1 MKNKDIV
8 RQTRLEQC
16 IAWGFPSVVICS
28 VSLLVAVSIGKD
40 FSDSSVVEV
49 IVFLTS
55 NLFFWLLYVSVF
67 QFLPQDMLASLT
79 KRKRSDEFV
88 SIVERRKNEK
98 EVCREESAPRKENG
112 KATDTGSTPEEL
124 TNTAPSSNP
133 APLTASDIHAIYEQR
148 NRQRQSALLQRRE
161 RILTSIRGYILDVL
175 SPFVDME
182 ALRIIQEDV
191 MAWADDREHNPIAVD
206 VRNGWSTL
214 DCRHFIWNI
223 TARLRL
229 LGGDY
234 PVFSQGLFI
243 KRMFPAVCKDA
254 EAEYL
259 GKNLTIKPN
268 EGFVRIDKPD
278 KDDWR
283 FSFEKD
289 KETDTSHK

>member
-1 MKNKDIV
+1 M
-8 RQTRLEQC
+8 EQC
-16 IAWGFPSVVICS
+16 VAWGFPGVVICS
-28 VSLLVAVSIGKD
+28 VSLLVAMSIGKD
-40 FSDSSVVEV
+40 FSYSSIVEV

-67 QFLPQDMLASLT
+67 QFLPQDMLASWA
-79 KRKRSDEFV
+79 KKKRSDGPVPTTIREG
-88 SIVERRKNEK
+88 NEK
-98 EVCREESAPRKENG
+98 ATESPDFSESANP
-112 KATDTGSTPEEL
+112 T
-124 TNTAPSSNP
+124 NP

-148 NRQRQSALLQRRE
+148 NRQRQSALLKRRE
-161 RILTSIRGYILDVL
+161 RILASVRSYILEVL

-182 ALRIIQEDV
+182 TLSIIQEDV
-191 MAWADDREHNPIAVD
+191 MAWVDDREHKPVAVD
-206 VRNGWSTL
+206 AGNGWTTL

-234 PVFSQGLFI
+234 PVFLQGLFI
-243 KRMFPAVCKDA
+243 KRMFPVVCKDA

-283 FSFEKD
+283 FCFEKD
-289 KETDTSHK
+289 KEGEISRK

>member
-16 IAWGFPSVVICS
+16 IAWGFPGVVICS

-40 FSDSSVVEV
+40 FSDSIVVEV

-55 NLFFWLLYVSVF
+55 NLLFWLLYVSVF
-67 QFLPQDMLASLT
+67 QFLPQDMLASWA
-79 KRKRSDEFV
+79 KKKRSDEPV
-88 SIVERRKNEK
+88 PMDEHGENEK
-98 EVCREESAPRKENG
+98 EVCGGESAPRKENG
-112 KATDTGSTPEEL
+112 KATDTKSTPEEP
-124 TNTAPSSNP
+124 TNTTLSTNP
-133 APLTASDIHAIYEQR
+133 VPLTASDIHAIYEQR

-161 RILTSIRGYILDVL
+161 RILASVRGYILEVM

-182 ALRIIQEDV
+182 TLRIIQEDV
-191 MAWADDREHNPIAVD
+191 MAWADDREHKPVAVD
-206 VRNGWSTL
+206 AGNGWTTL

-283 FSFEKD
+283 FCFEKD
-289 KETDTSHK
+289 KEGEISSK

>member
-8 RQTRLEQC
+8 RLTHLEQC
-16 IAWGFPSVVICS
+16 IAWGFPGVVICS
-28 VSLLVAVSIGKD
+28 ASLLVAVSIGKN
-40 FSDSSVVEV
+40 FGSSCVVEV

-67 QFLPQDMLASLT
+67 QFLPQDVLFSLSER
-79 KRKRSDEFV
+79 KKRSDEPV
-88 SIVERRKNEK
+88 VMDEHRENEK
-98 EVCREESAPRKENG
+98 EVCGEESTPGEENG
-112 KATDTGSTPEEL
+112 KATDTR
-124 TNTAPSSNP
+124 NTLERP
-133 APLTASDIHAIYEQR
+133 ANATIPASCSPLTASDIHAIYVQR
-148 NRQRQSALLQRRE
+148 NRQRQAALLQRRE
-161 RILTSIRGYILDVL
+161 RILTSIRGYILEIM

-182 ALRIIQEDV
+182 TLRIIQEDV
-191 MAWADDREHNPIAVD
+191 MAWADDREHKPVAVD
-206 VRNGWSTL
+206 AGNGWTTL

-243 KRMFPAVCKDA
+243 KRMFPAACKDA

-268 EGFVRIDKPD
+268 EGFVHIDKPD

-283 FSFEKD
+283 FCFEKD
-289 KETDTSHK
+289 REVKR

>member
-16 IAWGFPSVVICS
+16 IAWGFPGVVICS
-28 VSLLVAVSIGKD
+28 VSLLVAMSIGKD
-40 FSDSSVVEV
+40 FSDSSVAEV

-55 NLFFWLLYVSVF
+55 DLFFWLLYVSVF
-67 QFLPQDMLASLT
+67 QFLPQDMLASLSRK
-79 KRKRSDEFV
+79 KRVDEPV
-88 SIVERRKNEK
+88 PMDEHRESEK
-98 EVCREESAPRKENG
+98 EVCKEGSTPGEENG
-112 KATDTGSTPEEL
+112 KATDTWSTPEGL

-133 APLTASDIHAIYEQR
+133 APLAASDIHAIYEQR
-148 NRQRQSALLQRRE
+148 NRQRQSVLLQRRE
-161 RILTSIRGYILDVL
+161 RILAGIRSYILEVL

-182 ALRIIQEDV
+182 TLSIIQEDV
-191 MAWADDREHNPIAVD
+191 MAWADDREHKPVAVD
-206 VRNGWSTL
+206 AGDGWTTL

-223 TARLRL
+223 TVRLRL

-283 FSFEKD
+283 FRLEKD
-289 KETDTSHK
+289 KETDISSE

>member
-1 MKNKDIV
+1 MKNKDIA

-16 IAWGFPSVVICS
+16 IAWGFPGVIICS
-28 VSLLVAVSIGKD
+28 VSLLVAMSIGKD

-67 QFLPQDMLASLT
+67 QFLPQDVLASWA
-79 KRKRSDEFV
+79 KKERSDGPV
-88 SIVERRKNEK
+88 PTAI
-98 EVCREESAPRKENG
+98 REEDEKVTESPDFSESANP
-112 KATDTGSTPEEL
+112 T
-124 TNTAPSSNP
+124 NP

-161 RILTSIRGYILDVL
+161 RILASIRSYILEVM

-182 ALRIIQEDV
+182 TLRIIQEDV
-191 MAWADDREHNPIAVD
+191 MAWAEDREHKPIAVD
-206 VRNGWSTL
+206 AGNGWTTL

-234 PVFSQGLFI
+234 PVFSQGLLI

-259 GKNLTIKPN
+259 GKNLTIKPD
-268 EGFVRIDKPD
+268 EGFVHIDKPN

-283 FSFEKD
+283 FRFEKD
-289 KETDTSHK
+289 KEGELSSK

>member
-1 MKNKDIV
+1 MLK
-8 RQTRLEQC
+8 RREQ
-16 IAWGFPSVVICS
+16 I
-28 VSLLVAVSIGKD
+28 
-40 FSDSSVVEV
+40 
-49 IVFLTS
+49 
-55 NLFFWLLYVSVF
+55 
-67 QFLPQDMLASLT
+67 LASI
-79 KRKRSDEFV
+79 RS
-88 SIVERRKNEK
+88 
-98 EVCREESAPRKENG
+98 
-112 KATDTGSTPEEL
+112 
-124 TNTAPSSNP
+124 
-133 APLTASDIHAIYEQR
+133 
-148 NRQRQSALLQRRE
+148 
-161 RILTSIRGYILDVL
+161 YILEVM

-182 ALRIIQEDV
+182 ILNIIQEDV
-191 MAWADDREHNPIAVD
+191 MAWADDREHKPVAVD
-206 VRNGWSTL
+206 VRNGWTTL

-283 FSFEKD
+283 FRFEKD
-289 KETDTSHK
+289 EEGEISCK

>member
-8 RQTRLEQC
+8 RQIRLEHC
-16 IAWGFPSVVICS
+16 IAWGFPGVVICS
-28 VSLLVAVSIGKD
+28 VSLLVAMSIGKD

-67 QFLPQDMLASLT
+67 QFLPQDVLASWA
-79 KRKRSDEFV
+79 KKKRSDEPMLPA
-88 SIVERRKNEK
+88 IQ
-98 EVCREESAPRKENG
+98 EEDG
-112 KATDTGSTPEEL
+112 KAIDTRDAPEGL
-124 TNTAPSSNP
+124 TNLTISTSCT
-133 APLTASDIHAIYEQR
+133 PLTASDIHAIYEQR

-161 RILTSIRGYILDVL
+161 RILASIRDYILEVM

-182 ALRIIQEDV
+182 TLRIIQEDV
-191 MAWADDREHNPIAVD
+191 MAWVVDRDHKPVAVD
-206 VRNGWSTL
+206 VRNGWTTL

-268 EGFVRIDKPD
+268 EGFVHIDKPD

-283 FSFEKD
+283 FCFEKD
-289 KETDTSHK
+289 KEVKR

>member
-16 IAWGFPSVVICS
+16 IAWGFPGVVICS
-28 VSLLVAVSIGKD
+28 VSLLVAMSIGKD

-55 NLFFWLLYVSVF
+55 NLFLWLLYVSVF
-67 QFLPQDMLASLT
+67 QFLPQDVFASWA
-79 KRKRSDEFV
+79 KKKRSDEPMLPA
-88 SIVERRKNEK
+88 IQ
-98 EVCREESAPRKENG
+98 EEDG
-112 KATDTGSTPEEL
+112 KATDTRDTPERL
-124 TNTAPSSNP
+124 INP
-133 APLTASDIHAIYEQR
+133 TISASCTPLTASDIHAIYEQR

-161 RILTSIRGYILDVL
+161 RILTSIRSYILETM

-182 ALRIIQEDV
+182 TLRIIQEDV
-191 MAWADDREHNPIAVD
+191 MAWADDREHKPVAVD
-206 VRNGWSTL
+206 AGNGWTTL

-268 EGFVRIDKPD
+268 EGFVRIDRPD

-283 FSFEKD
+283 FCFEKD
-289 KETDTSHK
+289 KEGELSSE

>member
-16 IAWGFPSVVICS
+16 IAWGFPGVIICS
-28 VSLLVAVSIGKD
+28 VSLLVAMSIGKD
-40 FSDSSVVEV
+40 FSDSIVVEV

-67 QFLPQDMLASLT
+67 QFLPQDMLATLSR
-79 KRKRSDEFV
+79 KKRSDEPV
-88 SIVERRKNEK
+88 MMDELRENEK
-98 EVCREESAPRKENG
+98 EVCGEESTPGEENG
-112 KATDTGSTPEEL
+112 KATDTR
-124 TNTAPSSNP
+124 NTLEQP
-133 APLTASDIHAIYEQR
+133 ANATIPASCSPLTASDIHAIYEQR

-161 RILTSIRGYILDVL
+161 RILASIRSYILEVM

-182 ALRIIQEDV
+182 TLSIIQEDV
-191 MAWADDREHNPIAVD
+191 MAWAEDREHKPVAVD
-206 VRNGWSTL
+206 AENGWTTL

-283 FSFEKD
+283 FRFEKD
-289 KETDTSHK
+289 KEVKR

>member
-1 MKNKDIV
+1 MLKDNGSNFVLKENQSHSIVVKNKDIV
-8 RQTRLEQC
+8 RQTHLEQC
-16 IAWGFPSVVICS
+16 IAWGFPGVVICS
-28 VSLLVAVSIGKD
+28 VSLLVAMSIGKD

-67 QFLPQDMLASLT
+67 QFLPQDMLATLSR
-79 KRKRSDEFV
+79 KKRSDEPV
-88 SIVERRKNEK
+88 MMGEHRENEK
-98 EVCREESAPRKENG
+98 EVYGEE
-112 KATDTGSTPEEL
+112 
-124 TNTAPSSNP
+124 
-133 APLTASDIHAIYEQR
+133 TASDIHAIYEQR
-148 NRQRQSALLQRRE
+148 NRQRQAALLKRRE
-161 RILTSIRGYILDVL
+161 RILASIRGYILEVM

-182 ALRIIQEDV
+182 TLRIIQEDV
-191 MAWADDREHNPIAVD
+191 MAWADDGEHKPVAVD
-206 VRNGWSTL
+206 AGNGWTTL

-234 PVFSQGLFI
+234 PVFTQGLFI

-268 EGFVRIDKPD
+268 EGFVRIDRPD

-283 FSFEKD
+283 FCFEKD
-289 KETDTSHK
+289 KEGEISVK

>member
-8 RQTRLEQC
+8 RQTCLEQC
-16 IAWGFPSVVICS
+16 IAWGFPGVVICS
-28 VSLLVAVSIGKD
+28 VSLLVAMSIGKD

-67 QFLPQDMLASLT
+67 QFLPQDVLASLT

-98 EVCREESAPRKENG
+98 EVCGEESTNRKESG
-112 KATDTGSTPEEL
+112 MVTDTGSTHEEP
-124 TNTAPSSNP
+124 TNTTLSANP

-148 NRQRQSALLQRRE
+148 NRQRQSVLLKRRE
-161 RILTSIRGYILDVL
+161 RILTSIRGYILEVL

-182 ALRIIQEDV
+182 TLRIIQEDV
-191 MAWADDREHNPIAVD
+191 MAWADDREHKPVAVD
-206 VRNGWSTL
+206 AGNGWTTL

-234 PVFSQGLFI
+234 PVYSQGLFI
-243 KRMFPAVCKDA
+243 KRMFPVVCKDA
-254 EAEYL
+254 EAAYL

-283 FSFEKD
+283 FRLEKD
-289 KETDTSHK
+289 KETDISSE

>member
-16 IAWGFPSVVICS
+16 IAWGFPGVVICS

-49 IVFLTS
+49 IVSLTS

-67 QFLPQDMLASLT
+67 QFLPQDMLATLSR
-79 KRKRSDEFV
+79 KKRSDEPV
-88 SIVERRKNEK
+88 PTAI
-98 EVCREESAPRKENG
+98 REEDEKVTESPDFSESANP
-112 KATDTGSTPEEL
+112 T
-124 TNTAPSSNP
+124 NP

-148 NRQRQSALLQRRE
+148 NRQRQAALLQRRE
-161 RILTSIRGYILDVL
+161 RILTSIRGYILEVM

-182 ALRIIQEDV
+182 ILNIIQEDV
-191 MAWADDREHNPIAVD
+191 MAWADDREHKPVAVD
-206 VRNGWSTL
+206 AGDGWTTL

-259 GKNLTIKPN
+259 SKNLTIKPN
-268 EGFVRIDKPD
+268 EGFVHIDKPN

-283 FSFEKD
+283 FRFEKD
-289 KETDTSHK
+289 KETEISCQ

>member
-1 MKNKDIV
+1 M
-8 RQTRLEQC
+8 
-16 IAWGFPSVVICS
+16 AWGFPGVVICS
-28 VSLLVAVSIGKD
+28 VSLLVAISIGKD

-67 QFLPQDMLASLT
+67 QFLPQDVLASWA
-79 KRKRSDEFV
+79 KKKRSDEPMLPA
-88 SIVERRKNEK
+88 IQ
-98 EVCREESAPRKENG
+98 EEDG
-112 KATDTGSTPEEL
+112 KAIDTRDTPEGL
-124 TNTAPSSNP
+124 INP
-133 APLTASDIHAIYEQR
+133 TISASCTPLTASDIHAIYEQR

-161 RILTSIRGYILDVL
+161 RILASIRSYILEVM

-182 ALRIIQEDV
+182 TLSIIQEDV
-191 MAWADDREHNPIAVD
+191 MAWADDREHKPVAAQ
-206 VRNGWSTL
+206 VRNGWTTL

-234 PVFSQGLFI
+234 PVVSQGLFI

-268 EGFVRIDKPD
+268 EGFVRIDRPD

-283 FSFEKD
+283 FCFEKD
-289 KETDTSHK
+289 KEVKR

>member
-8 RQTRLEQC
+8 RQTHLEQC
-16 IAWGFPSVVICS
+16 IAWGFPGVVICS
-28 VSLLVAVSIGKD
+28 VSLLVAMSIGKD

-67 QFLPQDMLASLT
+67 QFLPQDMLATLSR
-79 KRKRSDEFV
+79 KKRSDEPV
-88 SIVERRKNEK
+88 MMGEHRENEK
-98 EVCREESAPRKENG
+98 EVYGEE
-112 KATDTGSTPEEL
+112 
-124 TNTAPSSNP
+124 
-133 APLTASDIHAIYEQR
+133 TASDIHAIYEQR
-148 NRQRQSALLQRRE
+148 NRQRQAALLKRRE
-161 RILTSIRGYILDVL
+161 RILASIRGYILEVM

-182 ALRIIQEDV
+182 TLRIIQEDV
-191 MAWADDREHNPIAVD
+191 MAWADDREHKPVAVD
-206 VRNGWSTL
+206 AGNGWTTL

-234 PVFSQGLFI
+234 PVFTQGLFI

-268 EGFVRIDKPD
+268 EGFVRIDRPD

-283 FSFEKD
+283 FCFEKD
-289 KETDTSHK
+289 KEGEISVK

>member
-1 MKNKDIV
+1 MKNKDMV

-16 IAWGFPSVVICS
+16 IAWGFPGVIICS
-28 VSLLVAVSIGKD
+28 VSLLVAMSIGKD

-55 NLFFWLLYVSVF
+55 NLFLWLLYVSVF

-79 KRKRSDEFV
+79 KRERSDEPV
-88 SIVERRKNEK
+88 PTAIQEDDEK
-98 EVCREESAPRKENG
+98 AAESPDFSESANP
-112 KATDTGSTPEEL
+112 T
-124 TNTAPSSNP
+124 NP

-161 RILTSIRGYILDVL
+161 RILTSIRSYILEVL

-182 ALRIIQEDV
+182 TLRIIQEDV
-191 MAWADDREHNPIAVD
+191 MAWTDDREHKPVAVQ
-206 VRNGWSTL
+206 VRNGWTTL

-268 EGFVRIDKPD
+268 EGFVHIDKPN

-283 FSFEKD
+283 FCFEKD
-289 KETDTSHK
+289 KETDISCM

>member
-16 IAWGFPSVVICS
+16 IAWGFPGVVICS
-28 VSLLVAVSIGKD
+28 VSLLVAMSIGKD
-40 FSDSSVVEV
+40 FGDSSVVEV

-55 NLFFWLLYVSVF
+55 NLFLWLLYVSVF
-67 QFLPQDMLASLT
+67 QFLPQDVLASLT
-79 KRKRSDEFV
+79 KRKRSDEPV
-88 SIVERRKNEK
+88 PMDEHRGNGK
-98 EVCREESAPRKENG
+98 EVYGEESAQGEEEG
-112 KATDTGSTPEEL
+112 KATDTRITPEGL
-124 TNTAPSSNP
+124 TNLTISTSCT
-133 APLTASDIHAIYEQR
+133 PLTASDIHAIYEQR
-148 NRQRQSALLQRRE
+148 NRQRQSVLLKRRE
-161 RILTSIRGYILDVL
+161 RILASIRSYILEVL

-182 ALRIIQEDV
+182 TLSIIQEDV
-191 MAWADDREHNPIAVD
+191 MAWAEDREHKPVAVD
-206 VRNGWSTL
+206 AGNGWTTL

-243 KRMFPAVCKDA
+243 KRLFPAVCKDA

-283 FSFEKD
+283 FCFEKD
-289 KETDTSHK
+289 KETEISCQ

>member
-16 IAWGFPSVVICS
+16 IAWGFPGVVICS

-55 NLFFWLLYVSVF
+55 NLLFWLLYVSVF
-67 QFLPQDMLASLT
+67 QFLPQDMLTSWAKK
-79 KRKRSDEFV
+79 KRGDEPMLPA
-88 SIVERRKNEK
+88 IQ
-98 EVCREESAPRKENG
+98 EEDG
-112 KATDTGSTPEEL
+112 KAIDTWSTPGEP
-124 TNTAPSSNP
+124 TNATLPTNP

-148 NRQRQSALLQRRE
+148 NRQRQSALLKRRE
-161 RILTSIRGYILDVL
+161 QILASIRGYILEVL
-175 SPFVDME
+175 FPFVDME
-182 ALRIIQEDV
+182 TLRIIQEDV
-191 MAWADDREHNPIAVD
+191 MAWSDDREHKPVAVD
-206 VRNGWSTL
+206 AGDGWTTL

-234 PVFSQGLFI
+234 PVYSQGLFI

-268 EGFVRIDKPD
+268 EGFVHIDKPD

-283 FSFEKD
+283 FRFEKD
-289 KETDTSHK
+289 KETDISSK

>member
-16 IAWGFPSVVICS
+16 IAWGFPGVVICS

-79 KRKRSDEFV
+79 KRKRSDEPV
-88 SIVERRKNEK
+88 PTVEHRGDGK
-98 EVCREESAPRKENG
+98 EVCGEESAPGEENG
-112 KATDTGSTPEEL
+112 MATDTGRTSEEP
-124 TNTAPSSNP
+124 TNTTLSTNP
-133 APLTASDIHAIYEQR
+133 VPLTASDIHAIYEQR

-161 RILTSIRGYILDVL
+161 RILASVRGYILEVM

-182 ALRIIQEDV
+182 TLRIIQEDV
-191 MAWADDREHNPIAVD
+191 MAWADDREHKPVAVD
-206 VRNGWSTL
+206 AGNGWTTL

-283 FSFEKD
+283 FCFEKD
-289 KETDTSHK
+289 KEGEISSK

>member
-8 RQTRLEQC
+8 RLTHLEQC
-16 IAWGFPSVVICS
+16 IAWGFPGVVICS

-55 NLFFWLLYVSVF
+55 NLLFWLLYVSVF
-67 QFLPQDMLASLT
+67 QFLPQDMLTSWAKK
-79 KRKRSDEFV
+79 KRGDEPMLPA
-88 SIVERRKNEK
+88 IQ
-98 EVCREESAPRKENG
+98 EEDG
-112 KATDTGSTPEEL
+112 KAIDTWSTPGEP
-124 TNTAPSSNP
+124 TNATLPTNP

-161 RILTSIRGYILDVL
+161 RILASIRGYILEVM

-182 ALRIIQEDV
+182 TLRIIQEDV
-191 MAWADDREHNPIAVD
+191 MVWADDRGHKPVAVD
-206 VRNGWSTL
+206 AGNGWTTL

-223 TARLRL
+223 TVRLRL
-229 LGGDY
+229 LGDDY

-283 FSFEKD
+283 FRFEKD

>member
-16 IAWGFPSVVICS
+16 IAWGFPGVIICS

-67 QFLPQDMLASLT
+67 QFLPQDVLVSLSR
-79 KRKRSDEFV
+79 KKRSDEPV
-88 SIVERRKNEK
+88 MMDEHREKEK
-98 EVCREESAPRKENG
+98 EVYGGVNG
-112 KATDTGSTPEEL
+112 MATDTGSIHEEP
-124 TNTAPSSNP
+124 TNATLPTNP

-148 NRQRQSALLQRRE
+148 NRQRQAALLKRRE
-161 RILTSIRGYILDVL
+161 RILASIRSYILEVM

-182 ALRIIQEDV
+182 TLRIIQEDV
-191 MAWADDREHNPIAVD
+191 MAWADNREHKPVAVD
-206 VRNGWSTL
+206 AGNGWTTL

-234 PVFSQGLFI
+234 PVYSQGLFI

-268 EGFVRIDKPD
+268 EGFVHIDKLD
-278 KDDWR
+278 KDNWR
-283 FSFEKD
+283 FCFEKE
-289 KETDTSHK
+289 KEVKR